1 MNESNIVDIMNNY
14 RQQIELYQHMLK
26 LARQQLKLVED
37 KSPSAEEILTERH
50 RLMDDISSLNK
61 QNQMWQDNFCQSM
74 EIEAFNL
81 SHLSKVVDVAV
92 VKEMDQLLK
101 DLGLVLQ
108 DIEVVDRSIQE
119 HLNQRLSPRNRPRVT
134 HNKAQQ
140 AYQKGSKPQA

>member
-1 MNESNIVDIMNNY
+1 
-14 RQQIELYQHMLK
+14 
-26 LARQQLKLVED
+26 
-37 KSPSAEEILTERH
+37 
-50 RLMDDISSLNK
+50 
-61 QNQMWQDNFCQSM
+61 
-74 EIEAFNL
+74 
-81 SHLSKVVDVAV
+81 
-92 VKEMDQLLK
+92 MDQLLK